1 VEPVGSHRRLGIREA
16 VDRLRGELREHSP
29 RRFASALLRAYAD
42 YDTLTCASAISFQ
55 VAFALIPLSLFV
67 LAALGLAN
75 LEELWSED
83 VAPDVA
89 QALSGPAFELLD
101 DTVTDL
107 QERRQVFWAT
117 AGLAIAVF
125 EVSGA
130 VRAFMGAVDRIYE
143 IRHERTTARRYL
155 ASAWLAIVVSALLV
169 LAVAVVELAPRVGHG
184 SLLLDIARWP
194 LAAAILL
201 AVFAILGRYAPAI
214 RRPWHWVTFGAVLA
228 VGGWIAFTAGFA
240 VYLTQVAD
248 YGSLFGN
255 LATVIVGFEYLYLS
269 VIVLLTGVL
278 ADAVVRTRVGRGDE
292 R

>member
-1 VEPVGSHRRLGIREA
+1 
-16 VDRLRGELREHSP
+16 
-29 RRFASALLRAYAD
+29 
-42 YDTLTCASAISFQ
+42 
-55 VAFALIPLSLFV
+55 
-67 LAALGLAN
+67 
-75 LEELWSED
+75 
-83 VAPDVA
+83 
-89 QALSGPAFELLD
+89 
-101 DTVTDL
+101 VTDL

-143 IRHERTTARRYL
+143 VRHERTTARRYL

-184 SLLLDIARWP
+184 SFVLDIARWP

>member
-1 VEPVGSHRRLGIREA
+1 M
-16 VDRLRGELREHSP
+16 
-29 RRFASALLRAYAD
+29 
-42 YDTLTCASAISFQ
+42 
-55 VAFALIPLSLFV
+55 
-67 LAALGLAN
+67 
-75 LEELWSED
+75 
-83 VAPDVA
+83 
-89 QALSGPAFELLD
+89 
-101 DTVTDL
+101 
-107 QERRQVFWAT
+107 FWAT

-184 SLLLDIARWP
+184 SLVVDVARWP

-201 AVFAILGRYAPAI
+201 AVFAILGRYAPAT

-240 VYLTQVAD
+240 VYLTQIAD

>member
-1 VEPVGSHRRLGIREA
+1 VEPAGSHRRLGIREA

-29 RRFASALLRAYAD
+29 RQFTHALLRAYAD
-42 YDTLTCASAISFQ
+42 YDTLTYASAISFQ
-55 VAFALIPLSLFV
+55 VAFALIPLCLFV

-75 LEELWSED
+75 LEELWRED

-89 QALSGPAFELLD
+89 QALSAPAFELLD

-107 QERRQVFWAT
+107 QERRQLFWAT

-143 IRHERTTARRYL
+143 IDHERTTARRYL

-169 LAVAVVELAPRVGHG
+169 LAVAVIELASRVGGG
-184 SLLLDIARWP
+184 SLVLDIARWP

-240 VYLTQVAD
+240 FYLTQIAD